1 MRRSLRLLLVSIA
14 AFASISMFAGPANA
28 MMCPQINDEYVDPT
42 IVEEATCTV
51 MKIVLGPVCNK
62 FGCG

>member
-14 AFASISMFAGPANA
+14 AFASISAFATPANA
-28 MMCPQINDEYVDPT
+28 MMCLQINDEYLDAP
-42 IVEEATCTV
+42 IVEETICTV
-51 MKIVLGPVCNK
+51 QRIVLGPVCNK